1 MTREKGQSAMTV
13 AISMAALAMWGLKTQ
28 EGSKIRETGVSNH
41 VRVERGPQKS
51 LPHRQKQEQVAFGR
65 RNVTPGKAWSA
76 ATSL

>member
-41 VRVERGPQKS
+41 VRIERGPQKS

-76 ATSL
+76 AMSL